1 MSGGT
6 VNFTAVMPDD
16 LRVET
21 ARHEEGHLWVLLAG
35 GRTTV
40 QVEVTDDQARSLAQ
54 AILAALPPQPYQAEA
69 MAVSEDGPVACGRW
83 IEGTPDGSGIACG
96 RPFDHDGDCVADL
109 CYQEAGD
116 GWGCVLAAGH
126 EGAHASALSDV
137 YGEDVAKCGPCADG
151 QPCPD
156 HAEAEYAGT
165 GGEQ

>member
-69 MAVSEDGPVACGRW
+69 MAVSE
-83 IEGTPDGSGIACG
+83 
-96 RPFDHDGDCVADL
+96 
-109 CYQEAGD
+109 
-116 GWGCVLAAGH
+116 AGH

-151 QPCPD
+151 QPCAHYEWETGP
-156 HAEAEYAGT
+156 